1 MELAPPKVKHGHNT
15 GKVFNRELKET
26 VKAVLSFLREE
37 DNFAAEFLEKG
48 APPALYYWYRLA
60 LGSESEKDL
69 VRFLA
74 YRPLPGLVPLVGKTG
89 EIPAGQVHVF
99 TANVTSRD
107 FNVRTAHLA
116 AKVHLP
122 KPMGEGENFAV
133 CACTHSSDA
142 RAARMNLIYV
152 GRRLVADSGRLR
164 PSEAACAKKRGIWA
178 HAASDGTGTDPIW
191 RRGLVRNAA

>member
-1 MELAPPKVKHGHNT
+1 MRETLQRFGSAVTDTIDRGAISGDLLLAGGEEFFGDKILELAPPKVKHGHNT

-60 LGSESEKDL
+60 LGSEGEKDL

-89 EIPAGQVHVF
+89 EIPAG
-99 TANVTSRD
+99 
-107 FNVRTAHLA
+107 
-116 AKVHLP
+116 
-122 KPMGEGENFAV
+122 
-133 CACTHSSDA
+133 
-142 RAARMNLIYV
+142 
-152 GRRLVADSGRLR
+152 
-164 PSEAACAKKRGIWA
+164 
-178 HAASDGTGTDPIW
+178 
-191 RRGLVRNAA
+191 